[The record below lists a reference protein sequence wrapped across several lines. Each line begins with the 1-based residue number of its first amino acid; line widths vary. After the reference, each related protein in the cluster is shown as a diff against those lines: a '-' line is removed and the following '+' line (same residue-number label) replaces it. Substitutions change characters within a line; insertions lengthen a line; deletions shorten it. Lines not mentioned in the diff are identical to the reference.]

1 MIIACKKEVWHWFH
15 VRRSNTIFFS
25 IELRPHI
32 VGEAFYTG
40 EVENEI
46 RHMLQEN
53 PGTTLLQFRFKTD
66 SDREEM
72 MKTIESIRV
81 TSTYPHPPEECT
93 PECKERG
100 RLMQE

>member
-1 MIIACKKEVWHWFH
+1 MYGIGFMYAEVTRFFFFYRAEAPHSW
-15 VRRSNTIFFS
+15 RS
-25 IELRPHI
+25 L
-32 VGEAFYTG
+32 YTG

-66 SDREEM
+66 SDREEV

>member
-1 MIIACKKEVWHWFH
+1 MYGIGFMYAEVT
-15 VRRSNTIFFS
+15 RFFYFFF

-66 SDREEM
+66 SDREEV